1 MSTPLHSLSISESL
15 MPLLL
20 LIPLGAAILVLCGAP
35 ARRTSL
41 WAAAANLLLALGLTA
56 AYRTPYAYTMF
67 EVVPGLDLKFLVGL
81 DGLSLTMVLL
91 TVLVTMS
98 AIWVSPKVAHGE
110 NAFYACLL
118 FISAGALGAFIS
130 FDLFFFYAFH
140 ELALIPTFLLIGI
153 WGHGEQRVAAAWKI
167 TIYLAVGSFILL
179 LGLIGLYE
187 SLPAG
192 ERTFDLTKIQYLATL
207 PDQFGLASRIDPA
220 AQIWIF
226 PLLLVGF
233 GTLVSLFPFHTWAP
247 AAYAAAPTPAA
258 MMHAGVLKKFGLY
271 GMLRIAV
278 PFLPVGMQ
286 HWMNLLLI
294 LLVGNIIYVG
304 FVTIAQKRLD
314 LMLGYSSVMHMG
326 YIFLGISS
334 LNVIGLSGAAIMMFA
349 HGLSIAVLFAVAGE
363 IRSRTGT
370 MRIHDLGGLATAMPF
385 LAVIFGLAM
394 FASIG
399 LPGFANFA
407 SEVMVFFGAFAYQDS
422 SLRRLGYHQIAT
434 VCALWGV
441 VMSAVYM
448 LRAYRRI
455 FLGERRVL
463 AVAAVAEHAHKV
475 AELPHYTDLPR
486 SRRWALILLMI
497 GLVVVG
503 FRPRTLLDL
512 LRPEILQLNS
522 TGTAAA
528 RVAAKPD
535 GTLAQAAPVPAAPPM
550 P

>member
-1 MSTPLHSLSISESL
+1 MATPIHSLSVSESL

-35 ARRTSL
+35 ARKTSL
-41 WAAAANLLLALGLTA
+41 WAAAANLILALGLTA
-56 AYRTPYAYTMF
+56 AYRTPYWYTLF
-67 EVVPGLDLKFLVGL
+67 DVVPGLDLKFLVGL

-98 AIWVSPKVAHGE
+98 AIWVSPPVASGE

-153 WGHGEQRVAAAWKI
+153 WGHGEHRVAAAWKI
-167 TIYLAVGSFILL
+167 TIYLAAGSFILL
-179 LGLIGLYE
+179 LGLIGLYG
-187 SLPAG
+187 SLPTGA
-192 ERTFDLTKIQYLATL
+192 RTFDLTKMAHLATM
-207 PDQFGLASRIDPA
+207 PDQLGLPSQINAG

-233 GTLVSLFPFHTWAP
+233 GTLISLFPFHTWAP
-247 AAYAAAPTPAA
+247 TAYAAAPTPAA
-258 MMHAGVLKKFGLY
+258 MLHAGVLKKFGLY
-271 GMLRIAV
+271 GLLRIAV
-278 PFLPVGMQ
+278 PLLPVGLQ

-294 LLVGNIIYVG
+294 LLVGNILYVG

-334 LNVIGLSGAAIMMFA
+334 LNIIGLSGAAIMMFA

-363 IRSRTGT
+363 IRARTGT
-370 MRIHDLGGLATAMPF
+370 MRIHDLGGLAHEMPF
-385 LAVIFGLAM
+385 LALIFGVAM

-407 SEVMVFFGAFAYQDS
+407 SEIMVFFGAFAYQDS
-422 SLRRLGYHQIAT
+422 SLRHLGYHQIAT

-448 LRAYRRI
+448 LRAYRRV

-463 AVAAVAEHAHKV
+463 PVAASAEHAHQV
-475 AELPHYTDLPR
+475 AHMPHYSDLAPA
-486 SRRWALILLMI
+486 RRWALIILLL
-497 GLVVVG
+497 GLVIVG
-503 FRPRTLLDL
+503 FRPRTLLHL
-512 LRPEILQLNS
+512 VQPVMAQLTS
-522 TGTAAA
+522 TGDGSARAANPGAAMAQSLTAA
-528 RVAAKPD
+528 
-535 GTLAQAAPVPAAPPM
+535 VPR
-550 P
+550 

>member
-1 MSTPLHSLSISESL
+1 MPLSESL

-20 LIPLGAAILVLCGAP
+20 LIPLIAAILVLCGAP
-35 ARRTSL
+35 ARKTSL
-41 WAAAANLLLALGLTA
+41 WAAAANLFLALGLTA
-56 AYRTPYAYTMF
+56 AYRLPYAYTLF
-67 EVVPGLDLKFLVGL
+67 DVVPGLDLKFLIGL

-140 ELALIPTFLLIGI
+140 VLALIPTFLLIGI
-153 WGHGEQRVAAAWKI
+153 WGHGEHRVAAAWKI
-167 TIYLAVGSFILL
+167 TIYLAAGSFVLL
-179 LGLIGLYE
+179 LGLIGLYG

-192 ERTFDLTKIQYLATL
+192 ERTFDLTKIMHLATL
-207 PDQFGLASRIDPA
+207 PDRLGLPGRVDPA

-233 GTLVSLFPFHTWAP
+233 GTLISLFPFHTWAP
-247 AAYAAAPTPAA
+247 TAYAAAPTPAA
-258 MMHAGVLKKFGLY
+258 MLHAGVLKKFGLY
-271 GMLRIAV
+271 GLLRIAV
-278 PFLPVGMQ
+278 PLLPVGMQ
-286 HWMNLLLI
+286 HWMNLMLI

-334 LNVIGLSGAAIMMFA
+334 LNIIGLSGAAILMFA

-363 IRSRTGT
+363 IRTRTGT
-370 MRIHDLGGLATAMPF
+370 MRIHELGGLATEMPF
-385 LAVIFGLAM
+385 LSLIFGLAM

-407 SEVMVFFGAFAYQDS
+407 SEIMVFFGAFGYQDS
-422 SLRRLGYHQIAT
+422 SLRHLGYHQVAT
-434 VCALWGV
+434 ICGLWGV

-455 FLGERRVL
+455 FLGDRRVL
-463 AVAAVAEHAHKV
+463 ALAATAEHAHRV
-475 AELPHYTDLPR
+475 AELPHYNDLAP
-486 SRRWALILLMI
+486 SRRWALVLLMI

-503 FRPRTLLDL
+503 FRPGTLLRL
-512 LRPEILQLNS
+512 VRPPIARLTA
-522 TGTAAA
+522 TGADSA
-528 RVAAKPD
+528 RA
-535 GTLAQAAPVPAAPPM
+535 GRPAATMAQNLPAPGAV

>member
-1 MSTPLHSLSISESL
+1 MVTPLPSLSVSESL
-15 MPLLL
+15 MPLVL
-20 LIPLGAAILVLCGAP
+20 LIPLVAAILVLCGAP

-56 AYRTPYAYTMF
+56 AYHKPYAYTMF

-98 AIWVSPKVAHGE
+98 AIWVSPEVPKGE

-153 WGHGEQRVAAAWKI
+153 WGHGEHRVAAAWKI
-167 TIYLAVGSFILL
+167 TIYLAAGSFILL
-179 LGLIGLYE
+179 LGLIGLYG

-192 ERTFDLTKIQYLATL
+192 ARTFDLTKIQHLATL
-207 PDQFGLASRIDPA
+207 PDQLGLPSQINPA

-247 AAYAAAPTPAA
+247 TAYAAAPTPAA
-258 MMHAGVLKKFGLY
+258 MLHAGVLKKFGLY

-278 PFLPVGMQ
+278 PLLPVGMQ
-286 HWMNLLLI
+286 HWMNVLLI

-370 MRIHDLGGLATAMPF
+370 MRMHELGGLASALPY
-385 LAVIFGLAM
+385 LSIVFGVAM
-394 FASIG
+394 FAAIG

-407 SEVMVFFGAFAYQDS
+407 SEIMVFFGAFAYQET
-422 SLRRLGYHQIAT
+422 SLRHLGYHQIAT
-434 VCALWGV
+434 ICALWGV

-448 LRAYRRI
+448 LRAYRQI

-463 AVAAVAEHAHKV
+463 AVAATAEHAHKP
-475 AELPHYTDLPR
+475 AELPHYHDLSV
-486 SRRWALILLMI
+486 SRRWALYLLLA

-503 FRPRTLLDL
+503 FRPRTLLNL
-512 LRPEILQLNS
+512 VRPVMTQLTE
-522 TGTAAA
+522 TGAGA
-528 RVAAKPD
+528 
-535 GTLAQAAPVPAAPPM
+535 AQAAAATAGPALAQGPQAAAEAP
-550 P
+550 